1 MTRHAAGIGNEGS
14 KRPWVVMERPIELV
28 PDPPTP
34 LIRGGGQRSH
44 HDLAAWQAAIDL
56 AAVMYALTQRF
67 PDAERGGLI
76 SQVRRSAVSV
86 AANLAEGASRSTTRE
101 YLRFVGIARSSL
113 VELETLLIVAERVG
127 VTSRDELAS
136 VIPAV
141 NSTFALLSGLIS
153 SLRRRDRQR

>member
-1 MTRHAAGIGNEGS
+1 
-14 KRPWVVMERPIELV
+14 VL
-28 PDPPTP
+28 DPPDP

-56 AAVMYALTQRF
+56 AAVMYTLTQSF
-67 PDAERGGLI
+67 PVAERNGVI
-76 SQVRRSAVSV
+76 SQIRRSVVSV
-86 AANLAEGASRSTTRE
+86 PANLAEGASRSTTKE
-101 YLRFVGIARSSL
+101 YLRFVGIARGSL
-113 VELETLLIVAERVG
+113 MELETLLIVAERVG
-127 VTSRDELAS
+127 MTSRDELAA